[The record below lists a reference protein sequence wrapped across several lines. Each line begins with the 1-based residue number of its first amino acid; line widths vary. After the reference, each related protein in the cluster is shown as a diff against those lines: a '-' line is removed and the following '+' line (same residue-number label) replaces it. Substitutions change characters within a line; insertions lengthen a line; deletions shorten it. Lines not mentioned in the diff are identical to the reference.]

1 MRTSPYTEGDFLISG
16 GIFLAKKPSGRSDS
30 IPSSQG
36 PEKVGGLIQG
46 LMQRLGFAARLE
58 KESAVTMWAEVVGP
72 KIAEE
77 TKALKI
83 DGDTLV
89 VKVSRAAWRQQLTFM
104 KPDLLAKLD
113 ATLRLR
119 SGSSAT
125 EEGCI
130 KDIRFI

>member
-1 MRTSPYTEGDFLISG
+1 MS
-16 GIFLAKKPSGRSDS
+16 KDS
-30 IPSSQG
+30 AGSRG

-46 LMQRLGFAARLE
+46 LMKKLGITARLE
-58 KESAVTMWAEVVGP
+58 KQSAVTMWAEVVGP

-104 KPDLLAKLD
+104 KPDLLSKLE
-113 ATLRLR
+113 
-119 SGSSAT
+119 SAVGK
-125 EEGCI
+125 GCI
-130 KDIRFI
+130 SDIRFI